1 MLKKLCVLKKNFD
14 EKINRNNQYKIALL
28 DNFLS
33 LFLGHFL
40 FLVRIIIELEYYCK
54 IQNIIQRE
62 EHHQIL
68 FFTYLV
74 SSN

>member
-1 MLKKLCVLKKNFD
+1 MKWLSNFMLKKLCVLKKNFD

-40 FLVRIIIELEYYCK
+40 FLVRIIIELEYY
-54 IQNIIQRE
+54 
-62 EHHQIL
+62 
-68 FFTYLV
+68 
-74 SSN
+74 